1 MEWVW
6 ETVVEMTLI
15 RLINLIE
22 SLRKN
27 PNFTRKW
34 GEIATLFNGNY
45 ADSVYESIL
54 NLIKRDLNVQKR
66 LDDTIK
72 AILVMMDK
80 FPMEF
85 QIKIISIF
93 KDFEIDNDLVGD
105 VLQKLNVNIIMQ
117 DFGILEFLFKKF
129 TGNLLTTLTIYFEKS
144 RILMEN
150 SGHVWFPQGILK
162 YNTLKFEF
170 LNF

>member
-1 MEWVW
+1 
-6 ETVVEMTLI
+6 MTLI

-54 NLIKRDLNVQKR
+54 NLIKRDLTLQKS

-80 FPMEF
+80 FPLEF
-85 QIKIISIF
+85 QIKIISLF
-93 KDFEIDNDLVGD
+93 KDLEIDNHLVQD

-129 TGNLLTTLTIYFEKS
+129 RRNPLTTLNIYFEKS
-144 RILMEN
+144 RILMQN
-150 SGHVWFPQGILK
+150 SGHVWFPQGKVQFSIQSSS
-162 YNTLKFEF
+162 F
-170 LNF
+170 